1 LTILALETS
10 AKAASCAVV
19 KNGGLFCEAFSDAG
33 LQHSQTL
40 VPMLKAMLE
49 SSAVALEEIDAF
61 AVSAGPG
68 SFTGV
73 RIGVAAVKG
82 LTLAKN
88 APCAGIS
95 SLEAMAYNVSM
106 FKGLVLPVMD
116 ARRNEFYAALFRC
129 SPLTN
134 NKPERLTQDM
144 AIGAEKLLETL
155 EAYDEPVMLLGD
167 GAELCLEKLG
177 ASLPLVLAPE
187 HLRRQRASGVAA
199 AALNLAQSEWQTA
212 ESLMPIYL
220 RLSQAERERKN
231 KAN

>member
-10 AKAASCAVV
+10 AKAASCAVM
-19 KNGGLFCEAFSDAG
+19 KDGRLFCESFSDAG

-40 VPMLKAMLE
+40 MPMLKAMLE
-49 SSAVALEEIDAF
+49 SSAVALGDIESF

-82 LTLAKN
+82 LALAKD

-95 SLEAMAYNVSM
+95 SLEALAYNARM
-106 FKGLVLPVMD
+106 HKGLALPVMD

-129 SPLTN
+129 GGE
-134 NKPERLTQDM
+134 KPERLTEDM
-144 AIGAEKLLETL
+144 AIGAEKLMEKLK
-155 EAYDEPVMLLGD
+155 AYGGPIMLLGD
-167 GAELCLEKLG
+167 GAELCLELLG
-177 ASLPLVLAPE
+177 DGLPLVLAPE

-199 AALNLAQSEWQTA
+199 AAQNLAECEWQTA
-212 ESLMPIYL
+212 ETLAPNYL
-220 RLSQAERERKN
+220 RLSQAEREKLNRE
-231 KAN
+231 AL